1 MSKKKS
7 LALLLSMCMLA
18 MLTACGGSAPA
29 SSISSDTGKTSEAPD
44 APVVSGDSPIVITV
58 GDVTTEGTP
67 NIIAFR
73 YFEKIL
79 EERSNGAI
87 DVQVYPAS
95 QLGNQRDMVEGLQL
109 GTIDICN
116 SMSGILSAYL
126 PEIQVFDLPYIWT
139 SREHFYRVL
148 DGEIGTMFKEEL
160 LPPFGFEGLAFFDGG
175 IRSIYNSKHP
185 INTPDDVK
193 GLKIRVPEIPMY
205 IKFIE
210 ALGGSA
216 TPIATGEIYSA
227 LQTGIVDG
235 VENAPIFVNSHKH
248 YEITKYYSYTNHIM
262 TPDIILMG
270 LKVKDKLSAEQ
281 LALLK
286 ECMLEAQSVQRQ
298 EWINQEKE
306 VVDGLIAEGME
317 FNDVDAEPFREAVQ
331 VVWKDYED
339 EIGKD
344 LIDRIANG

>member
-1 MSKKKS
+1 MRKLFTVAVVLSV
-7 LALLLSMCMLA
+7 LFALLA
-18 MLTACGGSAPA
+18 AVPA
-29 SSISSDTGKTSEAPD
+29 GAAT
-44 APVVSGDSPIVITV
+44 VITV

-73 YFEKIL
+73 YFEQL
-79 EERSNGAI
+79 VEERSNGEI

-95 QLGNQRDMVEGLQL
+95 QLGNQRDLVEGLQL
-109 GTIDICN
+109 GTVDICN

-139 SREHFYRVL
+139 GREHFYRVL
-148 DGEIGTMFKEEL
+148 DGEVGTMFKTEL
-160 LPPFGFEGLAFFDGG
+160 LPQFGFEGLAFFDGG

-185 INTPDDVK
+185 INTPEDVK

-205 IKFIE
+205 IKMIE

-248 YEITKYYSYTNHIM
+248 YEICKYYSYTNHIE
-262 TPDIILMG
+262 TPDIILMSN
-270 LKVKDKLSAEQ
+270 KVYDKLSAEHAQ
-281 LALLK
+281 LIK
-286 ECMLEAQSVQRQ
+286 DCMLEAQTVQREEWLRQ
-298 EWINQEKE
+298 ENE
-306 VVDGLIAEGME
+306 VVETLKAEGME
-317 FNDVDAEPFREAVQ
+317 FNEVDPAPFREAVQ
-331 VVWKDYED
+331 SVWAEYADV
-339 EIGKD
+339 IGQD
-344 LIDRIANG
+344 LIDKVANG

>member
-1 MSKKKS
+1 MRKKKS
-7 LALLLSMCMLA
+7 LAFLLTLCMLA
-18 MLTACGGSAPA
+18 TLTACGNSAPA
-29 SSISSDTGKTSEAPD
+29 SSASSKTVTSQSSAASPSSAKAP
-44 APVVSGDSPIVITV
+44 AVITV

-67 NIIAFR
+67 NIIAFN
-73 YFEKIL
+73 YFKKIL
-79 EERSNGAI
+79 EERSNGEI
-87 DVQVYPAS
+87 EVQVYPSS

-126 PEIQVFDLPYIWT
+126 PEIQAFDLPYIWKG
-139 SREHFYRVL
+139 RDHFYRVL

-160 LPPFGFEGLAFFDGG
+160 LPPYGFEGLAFFDGG

-185 INTPDDVK
+185 IYTPDDVK

-262 TPDIILMG
+262 TPDIILMS
-270 LKVKDKLSAEQ
+270 LKVKEKLSSEQ
-281 LALLK
+281 VSMLK
-286 ECMLEAQSVQRQ
+286 ECMLEAQAVQREEWLKQ
-298 EWINQEKE
+298 ENS
-306 VVDGLIAEGME
+306 VVEGLLANGME
-317 FNDVDAEPFREAVQ
+317 FNDVDAAPFREAVQ
-331 VVWKDYED
+331 GVWKDYED